1 MQPLPSRAFV
11 SCCTVIESS
20 VWLAGLI
27 LATSAFTAQ
36 AQVPQFRYFDT
47 PLLPY
52 GERTAPLLIADLDGD
67 GDVDLI
73 QGAAPWLQGRCGTVW
88 LNHGNGRFDEIGIS
102 TKGYSGYI
110 LPSARGDVG
119 DVDGDGDID
128 LVLPRQQNIYALPST
143 PDYLYRNDGKGNLAL
158 DGTDPIPFVRDETV
172 RVKLFDVDRDGD
184 LDLYCANA
192 DSTDR
197 LFLNDGKGRFTDVT
211 PTHLPAIPEPTLDV
225 FVADFD
231 GDGWLDV
238 ATVAGNGSSPSY
250 RRLVLLNDRTGKL
263 LRVTQIL
270 PDVYG
275 LQITGG
281 DLDGDGDV
289 DLAYGVSSTN
299 PYQLLLNDGTGRFT
313 DATHQLPPQNW
324 PTPRETWGYFEAADA
339 DGDGDL
345 DLIGA
350 SMQKTQ
356 GNWNIGL
363 LLNDGRGWFTD
374 ASLQST
380 LPPYVGS
387 GGYAG
392 IADLDLDGD
401 MDFLQVQGLTGAHV
415 RMLNGATRHLHTATT
430 AKLGGQFELECWT
443 PGNHYV
449 IPYAGTKLTALDLP
463 GIGRWTIDLQ
473 GILPL
478 PLVPVAQAPMQK
490 LTLPMPTD
498 PGFAGL
504 VVQLQAIDFWIGTSG
519 AQFRVTNRVS
529 TKIVR

>member
-1 MQPLPSRAFV
+1 MEPLPNRGSV
-11 SCCTVIESS
+11 SCCIAIARRACF
-20 VWLAGLI
+20 AGLGV
-27 LATSAFTAQ
+27 AFCGVMAH

-47 PLLPY
+47 PLLPHSDH
-52 GERTAPLLIADLDGD
+52 TSPVLIADMDGD
-67 GDVDLI
+67 GDLDLI
-73 QGAAPWLQGRCGTVW
+73 EGLAPYQQDRCGTVW
-88 LNHGNGRFDEIGIS
+88 LNRGNGRFDEVGIS
-102 TKGYSGYI
+102 TKGYPGYFF
-110 LPSARGDVG
+110 PSARGDVG

-128 LVLPRQQNIYALPST
+128 LVLPRWFNIYVPPSS
-143 PDYLYRNDGKGNLAL
+143 PDYLYRNDGKGNLAI
-158 DGTDPIPFVRDETV
+158 DVTNPIPFVRDETV

-184 LDLYCANA
+184 LDLYCANS

-211 PTHLPAIPEPTLDV
+211 STHLPAIPEPTIDV

-231 GDGWLDV
+231 GDGWMDV
-238 ATVAGNGSSPSY
+238 ATVAGNGTSPSY
-250 RRLVLLNDRTGKL
+250 RRLVMFNDRTGRL

-299 PYQLLLNDGTGRFT
+299 PYQLLLNDGTGRFS

-324 PTPRETWGYFEAADA
+324 PTSRVTWGHFEAADA

-350 SMQKTQ
+350 SMQKMQ

-374 ASLQST
+374 VSLQST
-380 LPPYVGS
+380 MPPYTGS

-392 IADLDLDGD
+392 IADLDRDGD
-401 MDFLQVQGLTGAHV
+401 MELLQVQGLTGAHV
-415 RMLNGATRHLHTATT
+415 RMLNGATRHLHTAST

-449 IPYAGTKLTALDLP
+449 IPYAGTKSTSIDLP

-473 GILPL
+473 GLLPL
-478 PLVPVAQAPMQK
+478 PLVPVVQAPMQK

-504 VVQLQAIDFWIGTSG
+504 EVQLQAIDFWIGTSG

-529 TKIVR
+529 TTIVR

>member
-1 MQPLPSRAFV
+1 MEPFVRREFV
-11 SCCTVIESS
+11 SCCSAIARR
-20 VWLAGLI
+20 VWFAGLGAVVCG
-27 LATSAFTAQ
+27 LTAE

-47 PLLPY
+47 PLLPHSDH
-52 GERTAPLLIADLDGD
+52 TSPVLIADMDGD
-67 GDVDLI
+67 GDLDLI
-73 QGAAPWLQGRCGTVW
+73 EALAPYQPDRCGTVW
-88 LNHGNGRFDEIGIS
+88 LNRGNGRFDEFGIS
-102 TKGYSGYI
+102 TKGYLGYFF
-110 LPSARGDVG
+110 PSARGDVG
-119 DVDGDGDID
+119 DVDGDGDVD
-128 LVLPRQQNIYALPST
+128 LVLPRWFNVYLLPPS

-158 DGTDPIPFVRDETV
+158 DVTDPIPFVKDETTQL
-172 RVKLFDVDRDGD
+172 KLFDVDRDGD

-211 PTHLPAIPEPTLDV
+211 STHLPAIPEPTIDV
-225 FVADFD
+225 CVADFD
-231 GDGWLDV
+231 KDGWLDV
-238 ATVAGNGSSPSY
+238 ATVAGLPNNSQAF

-263 LRVTQIL
+263 LRVTQIT

-275 LQITGG
+275 MQITGG

-289 DLAYGVSSTN
+289 DLVYGHGATN

-313 DATHQLPPQNW
+313 DATLQLPPQGY
-324 PTPRETWGYFEAADA
+324 PSPVGVGYFVAADA

-345 DLIGA
+345 DLVGA
-350 SMQKTQ
+350 SLQKTSC
-356 GNWNIGL
+356 NCSVGL
-363 LLNDGRGWFTD
+363 LVNDGRGWFTD
-374 ASLQST
+374 VTAQAT
-380 LPPYVGS
+380 LPPYTGYGS
-387 GGYAG
+387 FAG
-392 IADLDLDGD
+392 AADLDRDGD
-401 MDFLQVQGLTGAHV
+401 MDVLQVQGLTGAHV
-415 RMLNGATRHLHTATT
+415 RMLNGATRHLHTAST

-449 IPYAGTKLTALDLP
+449 IPYAGTKLTSIDLP

-478 PLVPVAQAPMQK
+478 PLVPVTQAPMQK

-504 VVQLQAIDFWIGTSG
+504 EVQLQAIDFWIGTSG

-529 TKIVR
+529 TTIVR